1 MSIKISQLPSDS
13 SPTTDDV
20 VSGVDVNTTATKKFS
35 IANLITLIFNNIPTN
50 GLPSGKFSNPYKF
63 SAYLGSNQTTVL
75 TTFTKLNYNTESYD
89 TNSNYDTTTYGYT
102 APIDGFYHFTLNAI
116 LMSQAALPFLI
127 SLGKNSTSEFVRLV
141 EIPNTTGNITLSGSV
156 DLQLNAGDVIYPL
169 YYSGSA
175 SKTILASNQYCRFS
189 GFLISAV

>member
-63 SAYLGSNQTTVL
+63 SAYLGSNQTTVAA
-75 TTFTKLNYNTESYD
+75 TFTKLNYNTESYD

-102 APIDGFYHFTLNAI
+102 APINGFYRFTLTAI
-116 LMSQAALPFLI
+116 LQNQAGLPFLI

-141 EIPNTTGNITLSGSV
+141 EVPNTTGNITLSGSV

-169 YYSGSA
+169 YYSTSA